1 MQGKKQILSREEFV
15 PVIRSNH
22 KYTPAFSLGLL
33 DMYQFGLFPGI
44 APKHSLAVAPTHQ
57 FGKCCALTRST
68 LNCVVEFL
76 IGFKPLIL
84 TA

>member
-57 FGKCCALTRST
+57 LASVALSPGVRS
-68 LNCVVEFL
+68 
-76 IGFKPLIL
+76 I
-84 TA
+84 AS

>member
-1 MQGKKQILSREEFV
+1 MHGKKQILSREEFV
-15 PVIRSNH
+15 PVVRSNH
-22 KYTPAFSLGLL
+22 KYTLAFSLGLL

-57 FGKCCALTRST
+57 FGKCCVLIRST
-68 LNCVVEFL
+68 LNRFIEFQ
-76 IGFKPLIL
+76 IGFNPLIL